1 MMSSRPQI
9 NRAAIEVA
17 VGTVL
22 KYIDEDSGR
31 EGLWRTPERVSEM
44 YAELFAGVGREPA
57 AEIDAVFT
65 DEVAPDPVV
74 VRDLPF
80 YSMCEHHLLP
90 FFGRAG
96 LVYVPNRRIA
106 GISKIARALDIAA
119 RRLQVQERL
128 TAQLADAVMLRVQP
142 AAVACRI
149 EAEHLCMA
157 MRGVQKPG
165 HRVITTAVR
174 WPPDAAATAT
184 AAGYSRHDLLAL
196 LAG

>member
-1 MMSSRPQI
+1 MSSRPQM

-31 EGLWRTPERVSEM
+31 EGLWRTPERVAEM
-44 YAELFAGVGREPA
+44 YAELFAGVGQDPA

-65 DEVAPDPVV
+65 DDVAPDPVV

-96 LVYVPNRRIA
+96 LVYVPNRHIA

-165 HRVITTAVR
+165 HRVITTAIR
-174 WPPDAAATAT
+174 WMPDAATAATP
-184 AAGYSRHDLLAL
+184 AGYSRPDLLAL